1 MVLSATAL
9 KNRYSGHTNI
19 PRVLREDIDKRD
31 KNYRRYRKALK

>member
-9 KNRYSGHTNI
+9 KNRDSRHTNTL
-19 PRVLREDIDKRD
+19 RVLREGTDKRD